1 LLELYANLDRSF
13 CSVPSDKPIA
23 PLAPR
28 IVAAL
33 APFMSSVTEDSLV
46 LVLEALS
53 TVTQVDD
60 GAWLTPELATTIVQ
74 MLLATYER
82 NVNGERPSL
91 RF

>member
-1 LLELYANLDRSF
+1 MAVCIDADLDDSF
-13 CSVPSDKPIA
+13 CSVPSDKSIA

-33 APFMSSVTEDSLV
+33 APFMSSVTEDALA

-60 GAWLTPELATTIVQ
+60 GSWLTPELATTIVQ
-74 MLLATYER
+74 MLLSTYER
-82 NVNGERPSL
+82 NVNGE
-91 RF
+91 